1 MVAVERNQG
10 ALFLPGLSR
19 HRKPTLEDRLI
30 ARMLAPWLD
39 EELARGMG
47 ASLSE
52 AHTARAEQLAR
63 KRARRAVAHKLDK
76 LVDRAHNQRLPY
88 RIALIPPC
96 REQVHDAMPLIVAIR
111 SRLLSGEPLAA
122 RGVARLKTLLSD
134 RGGPCYVHG
143 GPQSLALALQEI
155 SELLQVEED
164 QAPQT

>member
-1 MVAVERNQG
+1 MGVEVERDQG
-10 ALFLPGLSR
+10 ALFLPGVSR
-19 HRKPTLEDRLI
+19 HSKPTLEDRLI

-63 KRARRAVAHKLDK
+63 TRARRAVAHKLDK
-76 LVDRAHNQRLPY
+76 LVDRAQNPRLLS

-111 SRLLSGEPLAA
+111 SRLLSGEPLPA

-134 RGGPCYVHG
+134 RSGPCYVYR
-143 GPQSLALALQEI
+143 GPQSLTLALQEI
-155 SELLQVEED
+155 AELLQAEE
-164 QAPQT
+164 AKPL